1 MDVGGRFG
9 NEQLI
14 LVDERG
20 TPVGTESKQRC
31 HEGEGLLHQAFSV
44 YLFDESARLLTQ
56 QRSRHKPLWPGFWS
70 NSCCSHPRAGENLD
84 AAAHRRVREELGFET
99 ELSSVFTFRYAAPFP
114 PVGWE
119 REVCTVYIGRAGALG
134 GVDPRELCAFRFRE
148 WHELDALLEDD
159 AGPYTPWF
167 RIAWR
172 KLRTEHWDRVVALPE
187 GSA

>member
-1 MDVGGRFG
+1 VDVGGRFG

-14 LVDERG
+14 LVDECG

-44 YLFDESARLLTQ
+44 YLFDGHARLLTQ
-56 QRSRHKPLWPGFWS
+56 QRSLLKPLWPGFWS
-70 NSCCSHPRAGENLD
+70 NSCCSHPRAGED
-84 AAAHRRVREELGFET
+84 PGAAARRRVREELGLDT
-99 ELSSVFTFRYAAPFP
+99 ELSPVFTFRYAAPFP

-119 REVCTVYIGRAGALG
+119 REVCTVYIGRASEVGE
-134 GVDPRELCAFRFRE
+134 VDFRELSAVRFVE
-148 WHELDALLEDD
+148 GPELDARLGDE

-167 RIAWR
+167 RIAWPR
-172 KLRTEHWDRVVALPE
+172 LRAEHWEHVLSLAE